1 MTFSQKQT
9 PYVWG
14 GFRLF
19 VASVVLLYV
28 ATASAAGAAD
38 APRSA
43 MRELPLS
50 DMKVLALAGERL
62 DACIRSQM
70 SRKDCAYLSSPYEWK
85 AEQGS
90 WDVVEPGIWQTE
102 FWGKYMHAAV
112 PLADYCLDEGWKRR
126 IGESVAAV
134 IATQLKDGYIGNY
147 REDVRGAVCDVWGA
161 KYTMM
166 GLMHWYDST
175 GDKAALDACRGVFR
189 WLTGIFGPGK
199 RSLAAEGPFNGLM
212 NCSVLEPVVW
222 LYRRTG
228 DRACLDFARWITEE
242 LDGNPEGPEIFRLA
256 AANTPLKDCKSAK
269 SGTKAYEKMSCCQ
282 GILDYYEE
290 TGDRRLLDTIVAIAS
305 QVAAEEIDISGGG
318 TQHERFC
325 GFAERQTRDCAV
337 ASEMC
342 VLTTWMR
349 LCEKL
354 LSVTG
359 ESRWADEIEKTFY
372 NAYLGGLAED
382 GSSFDSYGVLGG
394 TRERFHPRQCRME
407 ANCCDSNGA
416 RGFVAFLES
425 AVMSSGPVVTVN
437 QHVCGTVRIKE
448 LGVVVDQFNDYPR
461 KLESAVTLS
470 MHELCRFSLRIRMPS
485 WSEATTVKTSWGE
498 EKKLGGGG
506 YVVFEREW
514 KSGDQV
520 KMIFD
525 GRVKRHELDGM
536 MAFTR
541 GPVLLARDVRFGDGD
556 LSESFA
562 APDADRFVVT
572 QPPCASVYMAV
583 TGMFSRY
590 AAMPRPIGFCD
601 FASAGNTRDG
611 KSFFRVWIP
620 VEAE

>member
-1 MTFSQKQT
+1 M
-9 PYVWG
+9 
-14 GFRLF
+14 
-19 VASVVLLYV
+19 
-28 ATASAAGAAD
+28 
-38 APRSA
+38 
-43 MRELPLS
+43 
-50 DMKVLALAGERL
+50 
-62 DACIRSQM
+62 
-70 SRKDCAYLSSPYEWK
+70 
-85 AEQGS
+85 
-90 WDVVEPGIWQTE
+90 
-102 FWGKYMHAAV
+102 
-112 PLADYCLDEGWKRR
+112 
-126 IGESVAAV
+126 
-134 IATQLKDGYIGNY
+134 
-147 REDVRGAVCDVWGA
+147 
-161 KYTMM
+161 
-166 GLMHWYDST
+166 
-175 GDKAALDACRGVFR
+175 
-189 WLTGIFGPGK
+189 
-199 RSLAAEGPFNGLM
+199 
-212 NCSVLEPVVW
+212 
-222 LYRRTG
+222 
-228 DRACLDFARWITEE
+228 
-242 LDGNPEGPEIFRLA
+242 
-256 AANTPLKDCKSAK
+256 
-269 SGTKAYEKMSCCQ
+269 
-282 GILDYYEE
+282 
-290 TGDRRLLDTIVAIAS
+290 
-305 QVAAEEIDISGGG
+305 
-318 TQHERFC
+318 FC

-372 NAYLGGLAED
+372 NAYLGGLAAD

-470 MHELCRFSLRIRMPS
+470 MHEPRRFSLRIRMPS

-620 VEAE
+620 VEVE

>member
-1 MTFSQKQT
+1 MKIELCLFTAVSA
-9 PYVWG
+9 
-14 GFRLF
+14 F
-19 VASVVLLYV
+19 VAV
-28 ATASAAGAAD
+28 AAQGNGVSTIKVAVKS
-38 APRSA
+38 PQ
-43 MRELPLS
+43 PLS
-50 DMKVLALAGERL
+50 ATKALGLAGERM
-62 DACIRSQM
+62 DACIRNQM
-70 SRKDCAYLSSPYEWK
+70 SRKDCDYLASPFRWK
-85 AEQGS
+85 DEKAS
-90 WDVVEPGIWQTE
+90 WGVLEAGIWQNE

-112 PLADYCLDEGWKRR
+112 PLADYCHDEGWKRR

-134 IATQLKDGYIGNY
+134 IATQMPDGYIGNY
-147 REDVRGAVCDVWGA
+147 KESVRCTECDVWGA
-161 KYTMM
+161 KYVML
-166 GLMHWYDST
+166 GLLHWYDST
-175 GDKAALDACRGVFR
+175 GDKASLEAAKRVCGWVMSK
-189 WLTGIFGPGK
+189 FGPGK

-222 LYRRTG
+222 LWRRTG
-228 DRACLDFARWITEE
+228 DRKYLDFAGWIVED
-242 LDGNPEGPEIFRLA
+242 LDKNPEGPEIFRFA
-256 AANTPLKDCKSAK
+256 AQKTPLAKCKPEK
-269 SGTKAYEKMSCCQ
+269 SGTKSYEKMSCCQ

-290 TGDRRLLDTIVAIAS
+290 TGDRRLLDTVVAIAS

-318 TQHERFC
+318 TQYERFC
-325 GFAERQTRDCAV
+325 GFAARQTRDCAV

-372 NAYLGGLAED
+372 NAYLGGLAAD

-470 MHELCRFSLRIRMPS
+470 MHEPRRFSLRIRMPA

-498 EKKLGGGG
+498 EKKHGGGG

-525 GRVKRHELDGM
+525 GRVKRHDLDGM

-556 LSESFA
+556 LSESFV